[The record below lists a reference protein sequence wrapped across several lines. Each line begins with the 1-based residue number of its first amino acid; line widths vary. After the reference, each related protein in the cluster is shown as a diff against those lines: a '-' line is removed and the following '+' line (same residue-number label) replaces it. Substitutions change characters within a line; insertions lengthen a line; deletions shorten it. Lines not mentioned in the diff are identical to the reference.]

1 MMEFSHF
8 DFEIF
13 CFCDLYVPRKS
24 YKVVDHQIA
33 NADLRK
39 KVKMCT
45 FIFKEDIHSVA
56 QSKLT

>member
-1 MMEFSHF
+1 MMEFIYF

-24 YKVVDHQIA
+24 YKVVDYQIA

-39 KVKMCT
+39 KSQDVHVY
-45 FIFKEDIHSVA
+45 F
-56 QSKLT
+56 